1 MQFFLT
7 IFSLILISW
16 LVKLVAGAS
25 HLHLD
30 FEIKKKKTIIICW
43 FFYIIF
49 NCNNISYNNR
59 NPSSTHDFFYK
70 FSFNFKRLVLSHTL
84 VGTFVQHNYSP
95 LDCRLHFWVKDS
107 CLSLIQMCGDRL
119 KLLYHFLVI
128 KSAKS
133 VNKTPRTKSRK
144 GSLLKRINLFYEI
157 SFFARYFLSA
167 PLLIN
172 SSLLFQYILPTILI
186 VSQSSKRRN

>member
-133 VNKTPRTKSRK
+133 VNKTLRTKSKK
-144 GSLLKRINLFYEI
+144 GLYLKELIFSMKLVFLLDIFCLL
-157 SFFARYFLSA
+157 LS
-167 PLLIN
+167 
-172 SSLLFQYILPTILI
+172 
-186 VSQSSKRRN
+186 